1 MTERIELTKAG
12 KEALEAE
19 LIELV
24 EVKRPAVI
32 ERIAQAKSF
41 GDLSENSEYDD
52 AKNEQGFIEMR
63 IAEIVHILDGAII
76 VKPSGKV
83 KAVRIGTTVT
93 YTDTATR
100 KKSTYDI
107 VASANA
113 NPIRGMM
120 SVDAPIGSALLGKKE
135 GDTVEI
141 TAPSGVIKVKIIS
154 IKPTK

>member
-24 EVKRPAVI
+24 DVKRPAVI

-52 AKNEQGFIEMR
+52 AKNEQGFIETR
-63 IAEIVHILDGAII
+63 IAEIERILDGAII
-76 VKPSGKV
+76 VKPTGKV
-83 KAVRIGTTVT
+83 KTVRIGTTIK
-93 YTDTATR
+93 YTDTKTR
-100 KKSTYDI
+100 KKFTYDI

-113 NPIRGMM
+113 NPLNGMM
-120 SVDAPIGSALLGKKE
+120 SVDSPIGSALCGKKE
-135 GDTVEI
+135 GEIVEI
-141 TAPSGVIKVKIIS
+141 NAPSGLIKVKIIS
-154 IKPTK
+154 IKPTA

>member
-1 MTERIELTKAG
+1 MTQRVELTIAG
-12 KEALEAE
+12 KKALEDE

-63 IAEIVHILDGAII
+63 IAEVERILDGAII
-76 VKPSGKV
+76 VKPSGNV
-83 KAVRIGTTVT
+83 KTVRIGTTVK
-93 YTDTATR
+93 YTDTKTR
-100 KKSTYDI
+100 KQSTYDI

-113 NPIRGMM
+113 NPLNGLM
-120 SVDAPIGSALLGKKE
+120 SVDSPIGAALCGKKE
-135 GDTVEI
+135 GDVVEI
-141 TAPSGVIKVKIIS
+141 TAPSGVIKVKITS
-154 IKPTK
+154 IKPTS

>member
-1 MTERIELTKAG
+1 MTERVELTIAG

-19 LIELV
+19 LTELV

-32 ERIAQAKSF
+32 DRIAQAKSF

-52 AKNEQGFIEMR
+52 AKNEQGFIESR
-63 IAEIVHILDGAII
+63 IAEIERILDGAII
-76 VKPSGKV
+76 VKPSNNV
-83 KAVRIGTTVT
+83 KTVRIGTTVK
-93 YTDTATR
+93 YTNTKTR
-100 KKSTYDI
+100 KQSTYDI

-113 NPIRGMM
+113 NPLNGMM

-135 GDTVEI
+135 GEMVEI
-141 TAPSGVIKVKIIS
+141 TAPSGVVKVKITS